1 MNDLKSAFCPTPL
14 CLRSDGEQQA
24 AACAADE
31 LVARYPWF
39 APARILRAAATGE
52 TDPQA
57 EIVRPWRSES
67 SLVRS
72 PIDVAA
78 LTTVSPD
85 EVIDRFLSEEDLRIV
100 AGEGEPEGEVRTE
113 AQLDEDDEIVS
124 EDLAAIYLAQGL
136 HDRAVAIYR
145 RLSLLNPEKSV
156 YFAELI
162 AEIEKR

>member
-1 MNDLKSAFCPTPL
+1 MGIGASVLMSEFYGARDYRRLRREFSTATLAALAFSFL
-14 CLRSDGEQQA
+14 VA
-24 AACAADE
+24 AAFFF
-31 LVARYPWF
+31 LVNPL
-39 APARILRAAATGE
+39 LRLCNT
-52 TDPQA
+52 PV
-57 EIVRPWRSES
+57 EIFD
-67 SLVRS
+67 
-72 PIDVAA
+72 DVAA
-78 LTTVSPD
+78 Y
-85 EVIDRFLSEEDLRIV
+85 LRIV

-113 AQLDEDDEIVS
+113 AQLDEEDEIVS